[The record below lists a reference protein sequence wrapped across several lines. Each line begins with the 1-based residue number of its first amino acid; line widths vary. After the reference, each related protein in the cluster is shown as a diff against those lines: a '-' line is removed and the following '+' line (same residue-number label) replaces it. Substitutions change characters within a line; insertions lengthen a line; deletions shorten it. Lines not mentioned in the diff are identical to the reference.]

1 MSKWRCKLSGTVI
14 DIPEWEDKNMEGHDG
29 YELVE
34 EVVEEQPK
42 KQAKAKKEATE

>member
-1 MSKWRCKLSGTVI
+1 MSKWRCKQSGVVI

-34 EVVEEQPK
+34 EVVEEVKTTKTKPK
-42 KQAKAKKEATE
+42 KEQTE